1 MKNSM
6 LRTVKSVLQLGCWIV
21 VLGNVLPAF
30 GDDSD
35 VIQIEEH
42 WQLHVGG
49 PDLGRT
55 APQVTMIMS
64 PTNTLNGAFFAF
76 TLNHW
81 SYPEFEPGGYQLQ
94 LWQGENCVDVKHGA
108 HSNSFANDGE
118 TITWVQRITLNEGSL
133 KFQVVDGQS
142 ESWGSFGNEGFCLD
156 ISSQLTR
163 LNSYLPAISLGQSGI
178 GYAGNRV
185 SSLTLTRLR
194 WVTKD
199 GVEHEMVA
207 PIDIDTDLD

>member
-1 MKNSM
+1 MKTSIVRAGISF
-6 LRTVKSVLQLGCWIV
+6 LILSCWAV
-21 VLGNVLPAF
+21 VLGLTTPVL
-30 GDDSD
+30 GNDTD

-42 WQLHVGG
+42 WQLNVGG
-49 PDLGRT
+49 PDVGRT

-64 PTNTLNGAFFAF
+64 PTNTLDGAFFCF

-81 SYPEFEPGGYQLQ
+81 SYPDFESGGYQLQ
-94 LWQGENCVDVKHGA
+94 LWQGEKCVDVKHGA
-108 HSNSFANDGE
+108 HSNSFASDGE
-118 TITWVQRITLNEGSL
+118 TITWVQRLPSMREVSSFRSSTERVSL
-133 KFQVVDGQS
+133 G
-142 ESWGSFGNEGFCLD
+142 
-156 ISSQLTR
+156 
-163 LNSYLPAISLGQSGI
+163 AISVTKDSALDDSVAIDSFEFLPTGNLTGQSGI

-199 GVEHEMVA
+199 GEQHEMVA

>member
-1 MKNSM
+1 MKTSI
-6 LRTVKSVLQLGCWIV
+6 LRAAQNFLYLGCWFV
-21 VLGNVLPAF
+21 VLGVNTPAL
-30 GDDSD
+30 GSNSD

-49 PDLGRT
+49 PDVART

-64 PTNTLNGAFFAF
+64 PTNSLNGTFFSF

-81 SYPEFEPGGYQLQ
+81 SYPNFESGGYQLQ
-94 LWQGENCVDVKHGA
+94 HWQGDQCVEVKHGA
-108 HSNSFANDGE
+108 KPNTFASDGE
-118 TITWVQRITLNEGSL
+118 VVSWVQRITLTEGNL
-133 KFQVVDGQS
+133 KFQVVEGDS
-142 ESWGSFGNEGFCLD
+142 DTWNSFGGEGFSLNVPTE
-156 ISSQLTR
+156 LTR
-163 LNSYLPAISLGQSGI
+163 LNSYLPSISLFQSGI

-194 WVTKD
+194 WKTRD
-199 GVEHEMVA
+199 GESHEMVA